1 MATNEW
7 VQVGELSDSFQ
18 HASNAPE
25 ASAALVGKNVNLHMA
40 NGWVIRH
47 SFLSVDVM
55 EWEILDGPGKGET
68 QQEECRVTSLREGV
82 YLVDFS
88 KGQEGAT
95 RGTLVFN
102 FATGLCVCALSKLLS
117 REECD
122 LSTYERACKQMPL
135 ANASSNIFVC
145 GIERDVTDA
154 DTVPYTDEL
163 IGQRIQYRYS
173 PAEKYEHYYLNTGL
187 YGWHCLEG
195 VEKGLGDTDEAA
207 YIKIADEL
215 YLFFWHEKIIPTV
228 GTVMID
234 LKAMAT
240 TGKLFGYIGDDF
252 GKIQSIPVGA
262 RIEKILPAS

>member
-1 MATNEW
+1 MSATEW

-25 ASAALVGKNVNLHMA
+25 ASADLVGKNINLHMA

-47 SFLSVDVM
+47 SFLAVDVM
-55 EWEILDGPGKGET
+55 EWEILDGPGKGQSQKES
-68 QQEECRVTSLREGV
+68 CRVTSLRDDI

-88 KGQEGAT
+88 KGEEGAT

-102 FATGLCVCALSKLLS
+102 FATGLCVCALSKLME

-122 LSTYERACKQMPL
+122 VSTYARACQNQPL
-135 ANASSNIFVC
+135 PNASSNIFVC
-145 GIERDVTDA
+145 GINRDVTDA

-163 IGQRIQYRYS
+163 IGKRVHYRYS
-173 PAEKYEHYYLNTGL
+173 PAEKYEHYYLNSNF
-187 YGWHCLEG
+187 YVWHCLEG
-195 VEKGLGDTDEAA
+195 VEQGLCDTDQCY
-207 YIKIADEL
+207 YIKIDDEL

-234 LKAMAT
+234 LKGKAT
-240 TGKLFGYIGDDF
+240 TGKLFGYVGNDF
-252 GKIQSIPVGA
+252 GQIQAIPVGA
-262 RIEKILPAS
+262 TIETILPA